1 MPTISPPRGHDLE
14 LRDYF
19 DQYAGFSCS
28 ISTFGFGYELDSK
41 MLIDIA
47 IEGNGTFHFIPCS
60 VLVGTNFVNSMA
72 NILANFSQD
81 STLKITPA
89 AGVQF
94 GESIPGGHAVAEESW
109 GR

>member
-1 MPTISPPRGHDLE
+1 LREDEEPGVYRKKQILLLTDGMPTISPPRGHDLE
-14 LRDYF
+14 LRDYY

-47 IEGNGTFHFIPCS
+47 KEGNGTFHFIPCS

-72 NILANFSQD
+72 NILANFS
-81 STLKITPA
+81 
-89 AGVQF
+89 
-94 GESIPGGHAVAEESW
+94 
-109 GR
+109 